1 MTSAPKNIVVLSDG
15 TGNAAAKV
23 WRTNVWRLFQSL
35 DLTNPRQVAIY
46 DDGVGSSAFK
56 PLALLGGAVGWG
68 LKRNVLDLYKFLCRN
83 YEPGARIYAFG
94 FSRGAFTIRVLLG
107 LVSHEGLV
115 RYESEAQ
122 LKAHAL
128 AAYRAYRKARF
139 SSVLRIEKVFRAARD
154 LLLGVLGRDY
164 NSRGNIKNPPIH
176 FVGLW
181 DIVAAYGLPI
191 EEMMRGMNLC
201 GIGSC
206 GVPRPSLGGYV
217 TGTGATRGCP
227 PPEGV
232 DVAYPLNV
240 DKSFSDVLDG
250 LVLVDLRKTD
260 PARLETYMGKEGVSR
275 FLEHHGASVAA
286 SR

>member
-128 AAYRAYRKARF
+128 AA
-139 SSVLRIEKVFRAARD
+139 
-154 LLLGVLGRDY
+154 
-164 NSRGNIKNPPIH
+164 
-176 FVGLW
+176 
-181 DIVAAYGLPI
+181 
-191 EEMMRGMNLC
+191 
-201 GIGSC
+201 
-206 GVPRPSLGGYV
+206 
-217 TGTGATRGCP
+217 
-227 PPEGV
+227 
-232 DVAYPLNV
+232 
-240 DKSFSDVLDG
+240 
-250 LVLVDLRKTD
+250 
-260 PARLETYMGKEGVSR
+260 
-275 FLEHHGASVAA
+275 
-286 SR
+286 